1 MKPFH
6 VGVLII
12 ISLLYLLS
20 SCNNEKKLSNDVSD
34 TIKLLNENEAI
45 SGWYSF
51 PFKLGLDSS
60 KYITI
65 NSSSKDST
73 YYDNTF
79 AEENIVYGNVLYV
92 DSSLLKGKLLA
103 NDSNLMEADLQKWFP
118 IKKWV
123 KPKNKNIKIGVP
135 VFFNDSVNNVVRS
148 EIYFDKAKKID
159 DKALTLSL
167 LIEPKDLID
176 FETGIYVQGINKDV
190 KKPKKG
196 NYSERGRQWQRKAKV
211 HLFNNKGLLLLTS
224 EVGVRTHGNLS
235 RAQPQKSFSLFFNKR
250 FNSNEAVLDVFGK
263 VKKINRL
270 ILRTPFCSYMHG
282 QSVLQD
288 PFISNIAKKMN
299 LEAMGFAP
307 TNLFINGEYWGLYY
321 LREKIDEHFLSQEYN
336 VSKKSISI
344 LEFSRSEGDGYK
356 ESYGTKSEFIS
367 LINFLDTNQ
376 LSMEDEYTYLSEKI
390 HINNLID
397 YLILNTFFAN
407 RDWPSNNY
415 KFWKSSE
422 LDNKWRFIILDM
434 DACFFIKD
442 NMFEYLLTENQT
454 SGNNTP
460 KSTLLFRSVFNNK
473 LFVEKFKNRYLELQK
488 TLLNPEI
495 LIAELDVMANKLDPS
510 IESQVER
517 WEMPE
522 SKKKWLT
529 KIKKMKSYF
538 KKRHEIYSRH
548 LSDIE

>member
-6 VGVLII
+6 VGILII
-12 ISLLYLLS
+12 ISLLHMLS
-20 SCNNEKKLSNDVSD
+20 SCNNEEKLTTEASD
-34 TIKLLNENEAI
+34 TIKFLNENEAI

-51 PFKLGLDSS
+51 PFKLCIDSS

-65 NSSSKDST
+65 NSSSKHST
-73 YYDNTF
+73 YYDNIF
-79 AEENIVYGNVLYV
+79 AEENIVSGNALYV
-92 DSSLLKGKLLA
+92 DSNLLKGKLLA
-103 NDSNLMEADLQKWFP
+103 NDSTLMETDLEKWFP

-123 KPKNKNIKIGVP
+123 KPKSKNIKIGVP
-135 VFFNDSVNNVVRS
+135 VFFNDTINNVLRS
-148 EIYFDKAKKID
+148 EIYFDKSKKLE

-167 LIEPKDLID
+167 LIDPKDLID

-196 NYSERGRQWQRKAKV
+196 NYSERGSKWQRKAKA
-211 HLFNNKGLLLLTS
+211 HLFNNKGLLLLAS
-224 EVGVRTHGNLS
+224 EVGIRTHGNLS
-235 RAQPQKSFSLFFNKR
+235 RAQPQKSFSLLFNKR
-250 FNSNEAVLDVFGK
+250 FNSNKPVLDVFGK

-307 TNLFINGEYWGLYY
+307 TNLYINGEYWGLYY

-344 LEFSRSEGDGYK
+344 VEFSRSVGDGYL
-356 ESYGTKSEFIS
+356 ESYGEKSEFIS

-376 LSMEDEYTYLSEKI
+376 LSTEDEYIYLSEKI

-415 KFWKSSE
+415 KFWKSNE
-422 LDNKWRFIILDM
+422 LDNKWRFIIQDM

-442 NMFEYLLTENQT
+442 NMFEYILAKNET
-454 SGNNTP
+454 SGNNIS
-460 KSTLLFRSVFNNK
+460 KSTVLFRNVFNNN
-473 LFVEKFKNRYLELQK
+473 LFVETFKNRYRELQE

-495 LIAELDVMANKLDPS
+495 LNAELDIMATKLDPS
-510 IESQVER
+510 IDYQVKR
-517 WEMPE
+517 WGMPE
-522 SKKKWLT
+522 SKERWLV
-529 KIKKMKSYF
+529 KINKMKSYF
-538 KKRHEIYSRH
+538 KKRHKIYSRH
-548 LSDIE
+548 LSKIR